1 VDLTRPAGQI
11 AWPRPRPL
19 NKDPNIVDKNPYQ
32 IPNHIA
38 AGTSASQRK
47 QFAAI
52 LRVGRVLLGQ
62 VVETFG
68 EGCFLVRVGRH
79 RFSLQSDLCL
89 LVGQSFHF
97 RVEKGR
103 QPDELNLTILSDP
116 GLTEFRLHDA
126 LRMVL
131 RQDAPLGDLLIGL
144 AESLVYS
151 LARQE
156 DKSGA
161 CEGLLDRLEDHLL
174 QPGADGLELA
184 DVLNRIGLG
193 YEANLLRAGALSD
206 DIACLLEIDRDL
218 KGELLGILADDPN
231 PKLRSEVERALAGLE
246 AEQVLQIARQVEGD
260 PNHWTFPVRDGDRWV
275 CASLFVKHREPEEG
289 DPLGTP
295 IWRVTIGI
303 AFESLGPVRVDF
315 TFGKGGVSMRVLVSD
330 QEMVG
335 ELQTRARGLQ
345 DQIAEIIDM
354 DIGRDFLPARVSVFA
369 ASAEDIDVSRRHLDI
384 GFLRKRKV
392 LDLRG

>member
-1 VDLTRPAGQI
+1 M
-11 AWPRPRPL
+11 
-19 NKDPNIVDKNPYQ
+19 DKNPYEV
-32 IPNHIA
+32 PNHSVS
-38 AGTSASQRK
+38 GTASSQRK
-47 QFAAI
+47 QLAAA

-62 VVETFG
+62 VVEVFG
-68 EGCFLVRVGRH
+68 DGCFLIQVGRH
-79 RFSLQSDLCL
+79 RFSLQSDVRL
-89 LVGQSFHF
+89 LMGQSFYF

-103 QPDELNLTILSDP
+103 KSDELNLVVLSEP
-116 GLTEFRLHDA
+116 GLAEFRLHDA

-131 RQDAPLGDLLIGL
+131 CQDMPLGDLVIDL
-144 AESLVYS
+144 AANLVS
-151 LARQE
+151 TLAFKK
-156 DKSGA
+156 DTDGK
-161 CEGLLDRLEDHLL
+161 CEMLLSRLEDHLL

-218 KGELLGILADDPN
+218 KGELLSTLSKDPS
-231 PKLRSEVERALAGLE
+231 PELRVEVERALAGLE

-275 CASLFVKHREPEEG
+275 CASLFVQHRELEDG
-289 DPLGTP
+289 DPMGTP
-295 IWRVTIGI
+295 IWRVTIGV

-315 TFGKGGVSMRVLVSD
+315 TYGSGGVSMRVLVSD
-330 QEMVG
+330 QALVP
-335 ELQTRARGLQ
+335 ELQARARALQ
-345 DQIAEIIDM
+345 DDIADTIDL
-354 DIGRDFLPARVSVFA
+354 DIGRDSLPARVSVFA